1 MRARPGASACDRCTP
16 SSRYSMS
23 TSWQSHREPFR
34 TTLLRTIMIALV
46 VGVIVA
52 YGSGGRIRWP
62 LGALLMLWFAFG
74 GHWVELWFLNW
85 LRPRLASARPLQ
97 IVARVATWFA
107 GGSVLA
113 LGMALT
119 ARVLAGIQRDQWPA
133 WWLGGAAFIGLELLV
148 HLVLQLRGRPS
159 FYNGRG

>member
-1 MRARPGASACDRCTP
+1 
-16 SSRYSMS
+16 MS
-23 TSWQSHREPFR
+23 TSWQPHREPLR
-34 TTLLRTIMIALV
+34 TTLLRTIIIALV

-52 YGSGGRIRWP
+52 YCSGGRIRWP
-62 LGALLMLWFAFG
+62 LGALFMLWFSFG
-74 GHWVELWFLNW
+74 GHWVELWFLNS
-85 LRPRLASARPLQ
+85 LRPRLSSARPLQ
-97 IVARVATWFA
+97 IVARVATWFV

-119 ARVLAGIQRDQWPA
+119 ARVLAGILPDQWPA

-148 HLVLQLRGRPS
+148 HLSLQLRGRPS